1 LAEPGPFA
9 APKLGIGMVFFTA
22 LLPFLRRRPGALDVL
37 ELEPQT
43 MWLADDAFA
52 GPFHEFTPGLEAYA
66 ALPGHKLVHSVGVPL
81 GGTRAPEPAQL
92 ALLKRTADRLDS
104 PWVSEHLS
112 VAGTPHRAA
121 GFLLPPL
128 QTDEGVETAARN
140 IRAFADG
147 VGRPVAIETG
157 VAYLKRKPFEME
169 DGEFVARVAEAAD
182 CGILLDIHNAY
193 CNARNGRIDMDRYL
207 SQIPLDRVWEVHLAG
222 GEEREGFYLDSHSGA
237 MNDELAVKSLEI
249 VQSLPNLGALNFEVY
264 DTYLE
269 RMEQAELDRTVDQMR
284 EIWEQ
289 AGKSR
294 ADAPPRRKT
303 PAPKAHPVTPADWED
318 ALTDAVWK
326 ADPAL
331 HPYTEDEAPVALYG
345 WLARSFRGS
354 MLTRA
359 MPRTI
364 RYLLLRDGEAARNT
378 LEAFFSDEPPRLFT
392 PLEVASFHSWMSARD
407 DDDPV
412 LRSLLDYDLAF
423 MKLVREGK
431 PQIVSFPGNPGPL
444 FEALAERRLPGP
456 PDPPEWEIELLPDT
470 FTVEDFEGASLGS

>member
-1 LAEPGPFA
+1 MAEAGAFA
-9 APKLGIGMVFFTA
+9 APKLGIGMIFSTA

-52 GPFHEFTPGLEAYA
+52 GPFHEFTPGVEAYA
-66 ALPGHKLVHSVGVPL
+66 ALPGHKLVHSVGIPL

-92 ALLKRTADRLDS
+92 ALLKRTADRLNS

-140 IRAFADG
+140 IRAFAEAI
-147 VGRPVAIETG
+147 GRPVAIETG

-169 DGEFVARVAEAAD
+169 DGDFVARVAEAAD
-182 CGILLDIHNAY
+182 CGILLDIHNVY

-207 SQIPLDRVWEVHLAG
+207 SQLPLGRVWEVHLAG
-222 GEEREGFYLDSHSGA
+222 GEERQGYYLDSHSGA
-237 MNDELAVKSLEI
+237 MNDELAVKSREI

-264 DTYLE
+264 DTFLE
-269 RMEQAELDRTVDQMR
+269 RMAQADLDRTVDQMR
-284 EIWEQ
+284 AIWEE
-289 AGKSR
+289 AGRAR
-294 ADAPPRRKT
+294 ADTPPPGRA
-303 PAPKAHPVTPADWED
+303 PAPDAHPVTPKDWEE

-326 ADPAL
+326 ADAAL
-331 HPYTEDEAPVALYG
+331 HPYAEDEAPVTLYG

-364 RYLLLRDGEAARNT
+364 RYLLLRDGEAAREM
-378 LEAFFSDEPPRLFT
+378 LERYFSAEPPRLYT
-392 PLEVASFHSWMSARD
+392 PLEVACFHGWLSARD
-407 DDDPV
+407 EDPV
-412 LRSLLDYDLAF
+412 LKALLDYDLAF
-423 MKLVREGK
+423 MKLVREGTS
-431 PQIVSFPGNPGPL
+431 QIVTFPGNPGPL
-444 FEALAERRLPGP
+444 FEALAERRLPAP
-456 PDPPEWEIELLPDT
+456 PAPPEWEIELLPDI
-470 FTVEDFEGASLGS
+470 FSVEDFEGVALGS